1 MGTATTDAPST
12 TPALLHPRVWEL
24 ARARGIVDPTEIQTA
39 AWPVLLAGAEALL
52 VAPTGT
58 GKTEAAL
65 LPLLGELL
73 ADPRPPIGI
82 LYITP
87 LRALNRDLDGRLV
100 GWMEALGMRA
110 AVRHGDT
117 PQKERVRQ
125 SSSPPDLLVTTPETL
140 QLLLVGS
147 QLRKGLHH
155 LRAVIVDEIHE
166 LASNDRGAQ
175 LAVSL
180 DRLDALTGR
189 HIRRLGLSA
198 TIGNPREV
206 ASYLSPATEVKVVLA
221 PAVKEFQVTV
231 RPPAPAEASAAL
243 PPQLRTELK
252 ADDGLLAALLAVVE
266 EVRAHRSTLIFVNT
280 RPTAESLAAR
290 LKRLAPELPLAVH
303 HGSLSREVRE
313 ETEERFRSGELRA
326 LVATSSLELGIDVG
340 AADHVVQFGSPHQA
354 SRLLQRIGRSG
365 HRRGAVSSGTVIA
378 LDDEDLEESL
388 VLARRVLAREVEP
401 VAIRPRNRLALAQQL
416 IACLR
421 AEKEVP
427 ADRILATLLASVPT
441 RDLSMGEVRE
451 LAEYLERLGSM
462 RREGGKFRPGR
473 GTLQRF
479 YATLSLIP
487 EEKTYPLRD
496 IGSRRVIGT
505 LDERF
510 VVTQVLANPSYTFLL
525 HGTTWRVV
533 EFRED
538 ELLVEAVQEIGNEP
552 RWAGE
557 DIPVPF
563 DVAQEI
569 GRLRRV
575 GDPTSYPGTAET
587 ERRLLRRLL
596 EVRALPAFPSDQK
609 VTVEVHGRMMV
620 VGGCFGTRVNATL
633 ATILAGLATSK
644 FGVRS
649 DVLLIEPTWF
659 VIGLPTLPAPSE
671 GRTLLDVDPEAV
683 PGLLDRLVPSGME
696 YRWTFTTVAR
706 KFGLLPLGADARQL
720 RTLEPLLEASEA
732 TPLGEEALE
741 KTLFERYDVDRARE
755 VFRRVRSGELEVEL
769 VPPLP
774 GSLGSRVLERLRWQQ
789 LGDVPP
795 PTLIKAVRERLR
807 KEPLLL
813 LCVRCGF
820 ERTVTAEG
828 WRSSGGSA
836 CRICKGSLSAVVSPR
851 REEEL
856 RVLRRYLKARKRRRP
871 SGAPSTRPVSAEERK
886 LMQAAYT
893 TADLLATHGELALM
907 ALAARGVGPDTAR
920 RILAGHHRSEDELL
934 GDLLKAERKYAQTRA
949 FWD

>member
-1 MGTATTDAPST
+1 M
-12 TPALLHPRVWEL
+12 
-24 ARARGIVDPTEIQTA
+24 
-39 AWPVLLAGAEALL
+39 AWPVLARGAEALL

-65 LPLLGELL
+65 LPLLGDLV
-73 ADPRPPIGI
+73 ATPGPPVSI

-87 LRALNRDLDGRLV
+87 LRALNRDLDGRLMA
-100 GWMEALGMRA
+100 WSEALGLRA

-117 PQKERVRQ
+117 PQRERVRQ
-125 SSSPPDLLVTTPETL
+125 SAAPPDVLVTTPETL

-147 QLRKGLHH
+147 QLRKGMQN

-180 DRLDALTGR
+180 DRLDALVG
-189 HIRRLGLSA
+189 HHVRRIGLSA
-198 TIGNPREV
+198 TIGNPKEV
-206 ASYLSPATEVKVVLA
+206 ATYLSPRTPVEVLVA
-221 PAVKEFQVTV
+221 PASKEFSVTV
-231 RPPAPAEASAAL
+231 RPPAPPEAVSAVPEAM
-243 PPQLRTELK
+243 RSELK
-252 ADDGLLAALLAVVE
+252 ADDGLLAALLALVE

-290 LKRLAPELPLAVH
+290 LKRLAADLPVAVH

-313 ETEERFRSGELRA
+313 ETEERFRKGELRA
-326 LVATSSLELGIDVG
+326 LVATSSLELGIDIGV
-340 AADHVVQFGSPHQA
+340 ADHVVQFGSPHQA

-378 LDDEDLEESL
+378 LDDEDLEESV
-388 VLARRVLAREVEP
+388 VLARRVLSREVEP
-401 VAIRPRNRLALAQQL
+401 ISIRPRNRLALAQQL
-416 IACLR
+416 VAALR
-421 AEKEVP
+421 AEREVP
-427 ADRILATLLASVPT
+427 ADRVLSTLLTSVPT
-441 RDLSMGEVRE
+441 RDLTLGEVRE
-451 LAEYLERLGSM
+451 LSEFLERLGSL
-462 RREGGKFRPGR
+462 RREGTKFRAGR

-496 IGSRRVIGT
+496 LGSRKVIGT

-510 VVTQVLANPSYTFLL
+510 VVTQVLANPEFTFLL

-533 EFRED
+533 EFREE
-538 ELLVEAVQEIGNEP
+538 ELLVEAVKEIGQEP

-563 DVAQEI
+563 EVAQEI
-569 GRLRRV
+569 GRLRRE
-575 GDPTSYPGTAET
+575 GSPSTYPMTAEARGRL
-587 ERRLLRRLL
+587 ERRVR
-596 EVRALPAFPSDQK
+596 EVRSLAEFPSDRT
-609 VTVEVHGRMMV
+609 VTVEAHGRMMV
-620 VGGCFGTRVNATL
+620 VGACFGTKVNATL
-633 ATILAGLATSK
+633 AMLLAGLATSK

-649 DVLLIEPTWF
+649 DVLLVEPTWF

-671 GRTLLDVDPEAV
+671 ALGLFEVDPDTV
-683 PGLLDRLVPSGME
+683 PGLLDRLVPTGME

-720 RTLEPLLEASEA
+720 RTLEPLLETSEG

-741 KTLFERYDVDRARE
+741 KTLHDRYDVERARE
-755 VFRRVRSGELEVEL
+755 VFARARRGELRL
-769 VPPLP
+769 VNVPSHP

-795 PTLIKAVRERLR
+795 PTLLKAVKERLR

-813 LCVRCGF
+813 ICVRCGY

-828 WRSSGGSA
+828 WKAAGGSA
-836 CRICKGSLSAVVSPR
+836 CRVCKGALSAIMSPR

-856 RVLRRYLKARKRRRP
+856 KVLRKYLKARRRRG
-871 SGAPSTRPVSAEERK
+871 GASAPRPTPQQQK

-893 TADLLATHGELALM
+893 TAELLSSYGEMALL
-907 ALAARGVGPDTAR
+907 ALAARGVGPETAR
-920 RILAGHHRSEDELL
+920 RILLGQHRGEDALL
-934 GDLLKAERKYAQTRA
+934 GDLLKAERSYAQTRA

>member
-1 MGTATTDAPST
+1 MRAVA
-12 TPALLHPRVWEL
+12 E
-24 ARARGIVDPTEIQTA
+24 ARGIREPTEIQTA
-39 AWPVLLAGAEALL
+39 AWPVLAAGEEALL

-73 ADPRPPIGI
+73 EDPRPPIGI

-100 GWMEALGMRA
+100 GWMESLGMRA

-117 PQKERVRQ
+117 PTRERARQ
-125 SSSPPDLLVTTPETL
+125 SASPPDLLVTTPETL
-140 QLLLVGS
+140 QLLLVGK
-147 QLRKGLHH
+147 QLRKGLLN

-180 DRLDALTGR
+180 DRLDAFAG
-189 HIRRLGLSA
+189 HHVRRIGLSA
-198 TIGNPREV
+198 TIGNPPEI
-206 ASYLSPATEVKVVLA
+206 ATYLSPRTAVKVVNA
-221 PAVKEFQVTV
+221 PAVKEFKVSV
-231 RPPAPAEASAAL
+231 RPPASVEAVAAL
-243 PPQLRTELK
+243 PAKLRSDLK
-252 ADDGLLAALLAVVE
+252 ADEGLLAALLAVVE
-266 EVRAHRSTLIFVNT
+266 ELKAHRSTLIFVNT

-290 LKRLAPELPLAVH
+290 LRLLAPDLPVAVH

-326 LVATSSLELGIDVG
+326 LVATSSLELGIDIG

-388 VLARRVLAREVEP
+388 VLGRRVLTREVEP

-421 AEKEVP
+421 AEKDVP
-427 ADRILATLLASVPT
+427 ADATLSTLLASVPT
-441 RDLSMGEVRE
+441 RDLSLGEVRE
-451 LAEYLERLGSM
+451 LAEYLEGLGSI
-462 RREGGKFRPGR
+462 RREGARFRPGR

-479 YATLSLIP
+479 YASLSLIP

-496 IGSRRVIGT
+496 MGSRKVMGT

-510 VVTQVLANPSYTFLL
+510 VVTQVLANPEFTFLL

-538 ELLVEAVQEIGNEP
+538 ELLVEAVQEIGAEP

-569 GRLRRV
+569 GRLRRA
-575 GDPTSYPGTAET
+575 GEPAAYPGSPEALERLR
-587 ERRLLRRLL
+587 RRLLQ
-596 EVRALPAFPSDQK
+596 VRALPEFPTDRR

-620 VGGCFGTRVNATL
+620 VGACFGTRVNATL

-659 VIGLPTLPAPSE
+659 VVGLPSLPAPTEVSS
-671 GRTLLDVDPEAV
+671 LLDVDPDTV
-683 PGLLDRLVPSGME
+683 PGLLERMVPSGME
-696 YRWTFTTVAR
+696 YRWSFTTVAR

-720 RTLEPLLEASEA
+720 RTLEPLLEASRS

-741 KTLFERYDVDRARE
+741 KTLHDRYDVDRARE
-755 VFRRVRSGELEVEL
+755 VLSRHRTGELTFVL

-789 LGDVPP
+789 MGDVPP
-795 PTLIKAVRERLR
+795 PTLLRAVRERLR

-813 LCVRCGF
+813 VCVRCGF
-820 ERTVTAEG
+820 ERTVTADS
-828 WRSSGGSA
+828 WRSAGGSA

-856 RVLRRYLKARKRRRP
+856 RILRRYLKSRRRRNAS
-871 SGAPSTRPVSAEERK
+871 SGRLVSAQERK

-893 TADLLATHGELALM
+893 TADLLATHGEIALI

-934 GDLLKAERKYAQTRA
+934 GELLKAERRYAQTRA

>member
-1 MGTATTDAPST
+1 MRPP
-12 TPALLHPRVWEL
+12 TPDVPLGLPEILHARVRAVAE
-24 ARARGIVDPTEIQTA
+24 ARGIREPTEIQTA
-39 AWPVLLAGAEALL
+39 AWPVLAAGEEALL

-73 ADPRPPIGI
+73 DDIRPPIGI

-100 GWMEALGMRA
+100 GWMESLGMRA

-117 PQKERVRQ
+117 PTRERARQ
-125 SSSPPDLLVTTPETL
+125 SASPPDLLVTTPETL
-140 QLLLVGS
+140 QLLLVGT
-147 QLRKGLHH
+147 QLRKGLLN

-180 DRLDALTGR
+180 DRLDAFAG
-189 HIRRLGLSA
+189 HHVRRIGLSA
-198 TIGNPREV
+198 TIGNPLEI
-206 ASYLSPATEVKVVLA
+206 ATYLSPRTAVKVVNA
-221 PAVKEFQVTV
+221 PAVKEFKVSV
-231 RPPAPAEASAAL
+231 RPPASVEAVSAL
-243 PPQLRTELK
+243 PAKLRSDLK
-252 ADDGLLAALLAVVE
+252 ADEGLLAALLAVVE
-266 EVRAHRSTLIFVNT
+266 ELKAHRSTLIFVNT

-290 LKRLAPELPLAVH
+290 LRLLAPDLPVAVH

-326 LVATSSLELGIDVG
+326 LVATSSLELGIDIG

-388 VLARRVLAREVEP
+388 VLGRRVLTREVEP

-421 AEKEVP
+421 AEKDVP
-427 ADRILATLLASVPT
+427 ADATLSTLLASVPT

-451 LAEYLERLGSM
+451 LAEYLEGLGSI
-462 RREGGKFRPGR
+462 RREGARFRPGR

-479 YATLSLIP
+479 YASLSLIP

-496 IGSRRVIGT
+496 MGSRKVMGT

-510 VVTQVLANPSYTFLL
+510 VVTQVLANPEFTFLL

-538 ELLVEAVQEIGNEP
+538 ELLVEAVQEIGAEP

-569 GRLRRV
+569 GRLRRA
-575 GDPTSYPGTAET
+575 GEPTAYPGSPEALERLR
-587 ERRLLRRLL
+587 RRLLQ
-596 EVRALPAFPSDQK
+596 VRALPEFPTDRR

-620 VGGCFGTRVNATL
+620 VGACFGTRVNATL
-633 ATILAGLATSK
+633 ATIIAGLATSK

-659 VIGLPTLPAPSE
+659 VVGLPSLPAPTEVSS
-671 GRTLLDVDPEAV
+671 LLDIDPDTV
-683 PGLLDRLVPSGME
+683 PGLLERMVPSGME
-696 YRWTFTTVAR
+696 YRWSFTTVAR

-720 RTLEPLLEASEA
+720 RTLEPLLEASRT

-741 KTLFERYDVDRARE
+741 KTLHDRYDVDRTRE
-755 VFRRVRSGELEVEL
+755 VLRRLRTGELTFVL

-789 LGDVPP
+789 MGDVPP
-795 PTLIKAVRERLR
+795 PTLLRAVRERLR

-813 LCVRCGF
+813 VCVRCGF
-820 ERTVTAEG
+820 ERTVTADS
-828 WRSSGGSA
+828 WRTAGGSA

-856 RVLRRYLKARKRRRP
+856 RILRRYLKSRRRRNAS
-871 SGAPSTRPVSAEERK
+871 SGRLVSAQERK

-893 TADLLATHGELALM
+893 TADLLATHGEIALI

-934 GDLLKAERKYAQTRA
+934 GELLKAERRYAQTRA